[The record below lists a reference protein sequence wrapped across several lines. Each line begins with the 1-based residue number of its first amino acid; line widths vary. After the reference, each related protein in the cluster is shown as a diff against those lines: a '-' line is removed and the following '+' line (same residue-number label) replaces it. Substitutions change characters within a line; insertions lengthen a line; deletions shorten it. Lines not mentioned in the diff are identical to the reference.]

1 MTPRALAVCLTLAT
15 AMTAAPLEAQAGD
28 PAAVVDAV
36 RGPAIEAHL
45 RFLASDLL
53 EGRRPG
59 TRGGELAAAYI
70 AASFARL
77 GLEPAGDSGSYYH
90 RVPIITL
97 TPAPALTI
105 HGTTLTWRDDYALWS
120 MRNESSVELSGE
132 MVFAGYGIVAPEA
145 GWNDYAG
152 LDVHGKTV
160 IVLVND
166 PGLRDSTLFKGKALT
181 YYGRWTY
188 KIEEAARQGA
198 AGILMVHTDE
208 SATYGWS
215 SVTGSWT
222 GPQVRIETPATS
234 LIAAGWLR
242 EPAAVSVFRSA
253 GLDLAKLSERAARKG
268 FRGVPLRGTLRTT
281 IRSEVTR
288 SQTYNVLGR
297 LAGSGP
303 TAAEAVIIGGH
314 YDHLGIGLPA
324 DGDSIYNGAVDNA
337 SGTAAVLEL
346 ADAFVRSG
354 IRPGRS
360 LVFMAFGAEE
370 SGLLGSAAF
379 AARPTIPLAR
389 IAAVLNLDGLNV
401 FGPTLDIAALG
412 TDQSTLG
419 DAFRAAAAGEGL
431 TVSENR
437 DAAERGYF
445 FRSDQF
451 PFARAGVPGLFFQ
464 SGTGLRGKPA
474 EAWRELES
482 EYTARR
488 YHQPADEWIEAYSTE
503 GMVQQARV
511 AARVVLAVANASS
524 QPAWLPA
531 SEFRAAGEARIK

>member
-1 MTPRALAVCLTLAT
+1 MIARALGVTLALST
-15 AMTAAPLEAQAGD
+15 AMAAAPLEAQTGD
-28 PAAVVDAV
+28 PAAVVEAV
-36 RGPAIEAHL
+36 RGPAIEAHI
-45 RFLASDLL
+45 RYLASDLL

-77 GLEPAGDSGSYYH
+77 GLQPAGDSGSYYH

-97 TPAPALTI
+97 TPAPELTI
-105 HGTTLTWRDDYALWS
+105 NGTSLTWREDYALWS
-120 MRNESSVELSGE
+120 MRNEPRVELSGGL
-132 MVFAGYGIVAPEA
+132 VFAGYGIVAPEA

-152 LDVHGKTV
+152 LDVRGKTV

-166 PGLRDSTLFKGKALT
+166 PGLRDPALFKGKALT

-242 EPAAVSVFRSA
+242 QPAAVSVFRGA
-253 GLDLAKLSERAARKG
+253 GLDLAQLSERAARKG
-268 FRGVPLRGTLRTT
+268 FRGVPLRGTIQATV
-281 IRSEVTR
+281 RSEVKR
-288 SQTYNVLGR
+288 SETYNVLGR
-297 LAGSGP
+297 LPGAGP
-303 TAAEAVIIGGH
+303 AAGEAVIIGGH

-324 DGDSIYNGAVDNA
+324 EGDSIYNGAVDNA

-354 IRPGRS
+354 VRPGRS

-379 AARPTIPLAR
+379 TTRPTIPLGQ
-389 IAAVLNLDGLNV
+389 IAAVLNLDGLNA
-401 FGPTLDIAALG
+401 FGPTLDVAALG

-419 DAFRAAAAGEGL
+419 DSFRAAAAAEGL
-431 TVSENR
+431 TVSENQ
-437 DAAERGYF
+437 DAADRGYF

-464 SGTGLRGKPA
+464 SGTALRGMPA
-474 EAWRELES
+474 EAWRELEGD
-482 EYTARR
+482 YTARR
-488 YHQPADEWIEAYSTE
+488 YHQPADQWIDAYSTE
-503 GMVQQARV
+503 GIVQQARV
-511 AARVVLAVANASS
+511 AARVALAVANAPG
-524 QPAWLPA
+524 QPTWFLE
-531 SEFRAAGEARIK
+531 SEFRAAGEARVK